1 MAQSTGKT
9 SSNPVRGMQDHL
21 ADMRR
26 SYRVVTEI
34 ARKTVLTYGYE
45 EISTPI
51 LERVDL
57 FARSLGETSDVVSKE
72 MYAFTDKSGENICL
86 RPENTA
92 GVMRALYAG
101 NVLQGNALTRAFYH
115 GPMFRYERPQKGR
128 LRQFHQIGVEL
139 VGGSTLVQAD
149 IEVIACGFAVLEALG
164 LAERVQLEL
173 NTLGNAQSRAS
184 YRMALVDYF
193 SGHRADLSDE
203 SKTRLAHNPLRILDS
218 KDAGDRKLLEAAP
231 VFSDYLDAESVEF
244 FDALC
249 AGLQSLNLDFQLNTR
264 LVRGLDYY
272 CHTAFEFTTEDLGA
286 QSAVL
291 AGGRYD
297 GLAEQLG
304 LPATAGIGWAAGVE
318 RLAMMMADPAQ
329 TERPVALIILA
340 GGEKGSEIE
349 AYGQRM
355 AMSLRHSGI
364 RVEGLY
370 QGNLGKRLRQAT
382 RINARAALIIG
393 EEEMKE
399 QTAQIRWLDKS
410 QQESIN
416 YSKLI
421 EALRLK

>member
-1 MAQSTGKT
+1 MAQSST
-9 SSNPVRGMQDHL
+9 NPVRGMQDHL
-21 ADMRR
+21 ADARR
-26 SYRVVTEI
+26 SYRTLIET
-34 ARKTVLTYGYE
+34 ARLTALTYGYE

-51 LERVDL
+51 LERVEL

-72 MYAFTDKSGENICL
+72 MYAFTDKSGEDICL

-101 NVLQGNALTRAFYH
+101 NMLQGNALIRSFYH

-164 LAERVQLEL
+164 LAERVKLEL
-173 NTLGNAQSRAS
+173 NTLGNVKSRAA
-184 YRMALVDYF
+184 YRLALVEYF
-193 SGHRADLSDE
+193 SAHRTELSDE
-203 SKTRLAHNPLRILDS
+203 SQTRLDHNPLRILDS
-218 KDAGDRKLLEAAP
+218 KDAGDRKLLDEAP
-231 VFSDYLDAESVEF
+231 VFSDYLDAESLEF
-244 FDALC
+244 FDALQ
-249 AGLQSLNLDFQLNTR
+249 AGLRSLQLDFHLNPR

-272 CHTAFEFTTEDLGA
+272 CHTAFEFTTADLGA

-318 RLAMMMADPAQ
+318 RLAMMMADPVQ
-329 TERPVALIILA
+329 TDRPVALIILA
-340 GGEKGSEIE
+340 DGQNGPKIE
-349 AYGQRM
+349 AYGQQM
-355 AMSLRHSGI
+355 AMMLRRSGI
-364 RVEGLY
+364 RVDGLY

-393 EEEMKE
+393 EEEMQQ
-399 QTAQIRWLDKS
+399 QTAQVRWLDKS
-410 QQESIN
+410 HQESIN
-416 YSKLI
+416 HRKLI
-421 EALRLK
+421 DTLRLI